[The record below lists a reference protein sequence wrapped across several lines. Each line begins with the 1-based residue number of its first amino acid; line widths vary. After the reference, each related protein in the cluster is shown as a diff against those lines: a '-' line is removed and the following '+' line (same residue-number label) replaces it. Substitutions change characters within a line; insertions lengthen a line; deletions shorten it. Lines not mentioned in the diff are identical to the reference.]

1 MRVARVVVAAADVAS
16 TFAAAAH
23 CCFCSALTAV
33 ASALLLLLCFSCP
46 DLVKQLFGLLRF
58 VVKWFFI
65 STVAYSVFDLA
76 VGSKL
81 VPTSSVHIA
90 ETSDKTFEDVVGIDE
105 VRKITKKIF
114 KKSQD

>member
-1 MRVARVVVAAADVAS
+1 MVLLV
-16 TFAAAAH
+16 
-23 CCFCSALTAV
+23 
-33 ASALLLLLCFSCP
+33 LLLLL
-46 DLVKQLFGLLRF
+46 LVLLVLLILLLLLLLLVLLVLLVLIVLPRASSAFVMKQVFGLLRF

-105 VRKITKKIF
+105 VI
-114 KKSQD
+114 

>member
-1 MRVARVVVAAADVAS
+1 M
-16 TFAAAAH
+16 
-23 CCFCSALTAV
+23 
-33 ASALLLLLCFSCP
+33 
-46 DLVKQLFGLLRF
+46 
-58 VVKWFFI
+58 KWFFI

-105 VRKITKKIF
+105 VNKENQTEFFSVGTRKML
-114 KKSQD
+114 